1 MVMEVKNKRINN
13 KELGMVAHT
22 CNPSYSGRRGRRSP
36 DLSVAQEKLAWSY
49 LKNKIKPKRLGV

>member
-1 MVMEVKNKRINN
+1 
-13 KELGMVAHT
+13 MVAHT
-22 CNPSYSGRRGRRSP
+22 YNPSYSGRRGRRSP